1 LDASN
6 KNNDKKETDKK
17 EGGPVTTLT
26 VFHFSKKNRFW
37 AFGQMGL
44 AGRLLKNAP
53 GLKLHKLLGAGRGKV
68 FSLRPDW
75 SRYAFLGVWENEEA
89 ARDFLNNSAFIKNY
103 RQRASRLATVKLQT
117 ISAHGLWDGQN
128 PFLPAGVPYAGGRM
142 AVLTRASIRLNRLA
156 AFWRQAAKVN
166 RYFEE
171 APGYL
176 ASIGVGEAPF
186 VRQATFSIWESL
198 GEMKEFSYGNNEHR
212 RTIQRVREEGWYSEE
227 LFARFALIEMDQP
240 FP

>member
-1 LDASN
+1 MDARN
-6 KNNDKKETDKK
+6 KFKDKK
-17 EGGPVTTLT
+17 GNGPVTTLT
-26 VFHFSKKNRFW
+26 VFHFEKKNRFW

-44 AGRLLKNAP
+44 AGRLLKTTP
-53 GLKLHKLLGAGRGKV
+53 GLKFYKMLGSGRGKI

-75 SRYAFLGVWENEEA
+75 TRYAFLGVWESEEA
-89 ARDFLNNSAFIKNY
+89 ARDFLAGSAFIKNY
-103 RQRASRLATVKLQT
+103 RQHASRHTTVKLRT

-128 PFLPAGVPYAGGRM
+128 PFLPSGVTYMGGRI
-142 AVLTRASIRLNRLA
+142 AVLTRANIRLNRLA
-156 AFWRQAAKVN
+156 AFWRQAVTVN
-166 RYFEE
+166 RQFEE

-176 ASIGVGEAPF
+176 ASIGIGEAPF

-198 GEMKEFSYGNNEHR
+198 EEMKEFSYGANEHR

-227 LFARFALIEMDQP
+227 LFARFAVFEMDQP